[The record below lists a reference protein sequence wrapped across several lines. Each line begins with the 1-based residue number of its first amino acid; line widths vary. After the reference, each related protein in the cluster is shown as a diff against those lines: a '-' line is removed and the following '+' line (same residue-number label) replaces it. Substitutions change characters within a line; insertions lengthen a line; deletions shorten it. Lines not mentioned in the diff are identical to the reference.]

1 MMNVSILQG
10 RLVAE
15 PEMKYTPN
23 GVAVLNFSL
32 AVNRTFTKEGQ
43 PDVDFIDCVAWQ
55 KTAEVMANHLTKG
68 RQINIQGRL
77 QKRNYDAQDGTK
89 RYVTEVVV
97 ERMHFL
103 PDGRPGS
110 QTPVTVPDDADVTN
124 FPDDLPF

>member
-23 GVAVLNFSL
+23 GVAVVNFTL

-43 PDVDFIDCVAWQ
+43 PDVDFIDCVAWR
-55 KTAEVMANHLTKG
+55 KTAEVIANHVTKG
-68 RQINIQGRL
+68 RQILVEGHL
-77 QKRNYDAQDGTK
+77 QKRNYEAQDGTK

-97 ERMHFL
+97 EQMHFV
-103 PDGRPGS
+103 PDGRSSS
-110 QTPVTVPDDADVTN
+110 QTPVTVPDDGAAPD